1 MALPQNVP
9 IKASSSPAPVL
20 APVYNAVGKGSQQQ
34 VLPSRHALNTLTR
47 GDVVNRS
54 LGNYA
59 KNTPGPDNA
68 GGIPGSIFG
77 MGS

>member
-1 MALPQNVP
+1 MALPRNVP

-20 APVYNAVGKGSQQQ
+20 APVYSAVGKGSQQQ
-34 VLPSRHALNTLTR
+34 ILPSRHALNTLTQ

-54 LGNYA
+54 LNNYS
-59 KNTPGPDNA
+59 KNTPGPSNV

-77 MGS
+77 LGQ